1 MMADDDYESLPE
13 SSAISAH
20 MLAGAAA
27 GISEHCLMYPVDCV
41 KVRIYK
47 HFSKNFSKQCHIIL
61 EAVGLRLH
69 VPLLEPFFISGTFDL
84 FDVF

>member
-1 MMADDDYESLPE
+1 MMAEDDYESLPE

-41 KVRIYK
+41 KVRLK
-47 HFSKNFSKQCHIIL
+47 TLQTKL
-61 EAVGLRLH
+61 
-69 VPLLEPFFISGTFDL
+69 
-84 FDVF
+84 